1 AADPAAGLVGAV
13 DPKEGAHQHH
23 PLEADVDD
31 AAALGE
37 DAADAG
43 EDERRREDEHAGDQA
58 GVEDVVEV
66 VGARA
71 RGEDPERDPEH
82 ARGHR
87 PPAEPVLGAAERPDA
102 EGDSEDADE
111 DRPDDR
117 ARLDR
122 RDREQQREDAEEHA
136 DDAVGARALEELPEA
151 ALELT
156 VGCHAGAAAFSG
168 AGALRRRR
176 LRLFQTARMSR
187 SAPTKSTIR
196 PWMM

>member
-87 PPAEPVLGAAERPDA
+87 PPAEPVLAAADRPDA

-151 ALELT
+151 APELT
-156 VGCHAGAAAFSG
+156 GGWHARAPALSG
-168 AGALRRRR
+168 ARALRRRGVGLVPAAAEGR
-176 LRLFQTARMSR
+176 
-187 SAPTKSTIR
+187 APPAASHH
-196 PWMM
+196 